1 MAAAVSIGFRV
12 ERSLPRVSPRVG
24 SRDASC
30 ARLRYCA
37 RPLPRSRGAYSERGP
52 NAVRISASAGASGS
66 APFRMIVLRHS
77 DSCTQDADLRDHDRP
92 LTSWGRTAAS
102 KLCSELVSKGW
113 AEPDLVLCSASTRS
127 RETLG
132 EMMRTH
138 TPLSMAE
145 THFMGS
151 LYAFAAMDG
160 LTADHLRETVS
171 SLVEKDGGS
180 DDRVRT
186 VMVIGHNKGWE
197 EAATDFA
204 GESVRLGVANAALLE
219 FAGEGAGTWAEAF
232 DQNAWKLAHVAQ
244 HGLAEPEKECETE
257 FGGDGDGPMPMPA

>member
-1 MAAAVSIGFRV
+1 MAQASTIGFRF
-12 ERSLPRVSPRVG
+12 ERSLSRAPARVG
-24 SRDASC
+24 SRDTSST
-30 ARLRYCA
+30 RLRA
-37 RPLPRSRGAYSERGP
+37 LAHRPVPRSLGGEKRG
-52 NAVRISASAGASGS
+52 NAVRISASAGALESS
-66 APFRMIVLRHS
+66 PFRMIVLRHS

-92 LTSWGRTAAS
+92 LTSWGRTAAA
-102 KLCSELVSKGW
+102 KLCSELVAKGW

-132 EMMRTH
+132 EMVRTH
-138 TPLSMAE
+138 APLGKAE

-160 LTADHLRETVS
+160 LTADHLRETVAG
-171 SLVEKDGGS
+171 LVEREGGR

-204 GESVRLGVANAALLE
+204 GQTVKLRVANAALLE

-232 DQNAWKLAHVAQ
+232 DQNAWRLTGVAK
-244 HGLAEPEKECETE
+244 HGLREPEKECETE